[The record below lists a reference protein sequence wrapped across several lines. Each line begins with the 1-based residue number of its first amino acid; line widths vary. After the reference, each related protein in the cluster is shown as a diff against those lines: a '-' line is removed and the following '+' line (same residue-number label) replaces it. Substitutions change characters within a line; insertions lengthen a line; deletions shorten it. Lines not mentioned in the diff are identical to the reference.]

1 MGVNQAMKKILGT
14 AKARR
19 RKRQRSR
26 IQQRVSE
33 AGARAT
39 VGVTTAVRVMKG
51 PVETRRRERLH
62 GETAKKNE
70 KGGRSRKE
78 IRVCTAGAGAVTVMK
93 VTAKIKRR
101 ESTPGERVVTK
112 AKPRKKATK
121 EWSTLLTLVVQSPI
135 ALVVQ
140 FIAILI
146 REGCCS

>member
-1 MGVNQAMKKILGT
+1 MKKILGT

-93 VTAKIKRR
+93 VPTKIKRR

-135 ALVVQ
+135 ALVAQ